1 MASKIDA
8 QKCVGC
14 GTCAGVCP
22 VLAIMPADGKF
33 KIDPAKCIECGTC
46 AGVCPMLAIAKDS

>member
-1 MASKIDA
+1 MAYKIDA

-22 VLAIMPADGKF
+22 VAAITPADGKF
-33 KIDPAKCIECGTC
+33 KIDPSKCVECGTC
-46 AGVCPMLAIAKDS
+46 AGVCPMLAIAKDA